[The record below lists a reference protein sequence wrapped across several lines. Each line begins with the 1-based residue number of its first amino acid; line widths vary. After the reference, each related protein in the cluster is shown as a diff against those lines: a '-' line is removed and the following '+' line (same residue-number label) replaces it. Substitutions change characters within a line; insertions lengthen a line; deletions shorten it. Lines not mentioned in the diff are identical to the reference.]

1 MDTFSEVKLAIALL
15 LYQTTPPET
24 NRATIHEMIETLFSH
39 AQFLGAIPG
48 LDLVDVII
56 GLGIFAIIFV
66 IFAESGLL
74 IGFFLPGDSLLF
86 TAGVLYHSG
95 ILPGNVPISFISFLI
110 LLFIAAVLGDTVG
123 YWFGKKTGPHIFKK
137 PDARLFKQSHVRAAQ
152 EFYEKHGGKTI
163 IIARFVPIV
172 RTFAPIIAGTAK
184 MEYRRFLTFNLIGG
198 FVWTFGITSLGY
210 FVGAAFEAAG
220 MDIDQVLLPIIFG
233 IILLSVA
240 PPAIHVLKDKK
251 NRAALWSSMKREV
264 KSIFAPRKKKQ

>member
-1 MDTFSEVKLAIALL
+1 MLAHNKHGLLADYDRIDIDMLDFLNTSLLTFGAL
-15 LYQTTPPET
+15 
-24 NRATIHEMIETLFSH
+24 
-39 AQFLGAIPG
+39 PG
-48 LDLVDVII
+48 IDLVDIII

-95 ILPGNVPISFISFLI
+95 ILPGNVPINFVTFLI

-123 YWFGKKTGPHIFKK
+123 YWFGRKTGPRIFKK
-137 PDARLFKQSHVRAAQ
+137 PDARLFKQGHIKKAQ

-172 RTFAPIIAGTAK
+172 RTFAPIVAGTAK
-184 MEYRRFLTFNLIGG
+184 MNYKRFFAFNIVGG

-220 MDIDQVLLPIIFG
+220 VDIDTVLLPIIAL
-233 IILLSVA
+233 IVLLSVA
-240 PPAIHVLKDKK
+240 PPAIHILKDKK
-251 NRAALWSSMKREV
+251 TRTALWEGTKREIR
-264 KSIFAPRKKKQ
+264 SIFSKKK